1 MMPEKSNRIIFPSP
15 PPHPLH
21 PIPRGKEGIG
31 RSRNRGSG
39 RIEKNVAEFNRIK
52 RKEGQRKRN
61 PWGRER
67 GNEKEKEREW
77 ERERKEGK
85 GKREREGRV
94 SEYAHMRIL
103 ICLIISNGRRKEV
116 AWIKKKN
123 KNAHK

>member
-52 RKEGQRKRN
+52 RKEG
-61 PWGRER
+61 R
-67 GNEKEKEREW
+67 GEEESLGEEKEREW
-77 ERERKEGK
+77 GKKKGK
-85 GKREREGRV
+85 GKREREGM
-94 SEYAHMRIL
+94 E
-103 ICLIISNGRRKEV
+103 K
-116 AWIKKKN
+116 
-123 KNAHK
+123 